1 MQLKE
6 VFMDYLYM
14 KKAGNIGFLVV
25 SIWVLTS
32 LIAFGQSDKV
42 TLEFSLSPVLEQAQV
57 LGLSSLGVD
66 TEGGGPVI
74 ISGSLVNNT
83 TERLENLYFEF
94 DVEAASYGVLA
105 RIRQQAA
112 YPFSL
117 NPGQVVFATNND
129 IQNEEIP
136 GISER
141 MKFDGGLTSTGE
153 NFVEDLSGTTL
164 PNDQY
169 SFAVRIYQVNEEGR
183 RELLANET
191 IQLGGNISEG
201 GVVDELTIFLRT
213 PGDLVGAEA
222 AITNPIPQL
231 SWEGDASLTYR
242 VLVVSGNGSDSPE
255 SLLES
260 AKSSEATDIGGSLL
274 QFEYLDQNIRG
285 NSLQY
290 PTNGVQA
297 LVPGQTYY
305 WQVVTSMNTAL
316 GTNEVVSEIWEF
328 TLVDPGSESN
338 VVEVDQETV
347 QAIVQLIGQDTYN
360 LLLETGYSFENIE
373 IDGQVYTGV
382 VGVQKILELIEKF
395 QNGDLVIE
403 GN

>member
-1 MQLKE
+1 
-6 VFMDYLYM
+6 MDYLYM

-32 LIAFGQSDKV
+32 MIAFAQSDKV

-136 GISER
+136 GISDR

-169 SFAVRIYQVNEEGR
+169 SFAVRIYQVTEAGR

-201 GVVDELTIFLRT
+201 GVVDELTILLRT

-231 SWEGDASLTYR
+231 SWEGDASLNYR
-242 VLVVSGNGSDSPE
+242 VLVVSGNGADSPE

-260 AKSSEATDIGGSLL
+260 AKSSEATDMGGSLL

-373 IDGQVYTGV
+373 IDGQVYTGI

-403 GN
+403 EN